1 MQRFDAEIA
10 IVGAGPSGMMLAKL
24 LHNAGIS
31 AILVERQPMQH
42 VLTRIRAGVLE
53 QGTVNVLTQAGLGER
68 LAREGQRHSG
78 FLLSYG
84 DDQLRIDL
92 ESLVDGEVT
101 VYGQTEVTKDLYDA
115 LRQDGTLILD
125 HASDTAIIDLETE
138 QPAIT
143 GVRDGQPFEVRA
155 QFIVGCDGFRGIA
168 RQAIPH
174 KIRTEYERIY
184 PFGWLGIL
192 SETKP
197 ANHELI
203 YASHPNGFSLCSM
216 RSERLSRYYIQCALT
231 DTVDEWSDERFW
243 DTLKSQIPQEIAQS
257 METGP
262 SIEKSIAPLRS
273 FVCEPL
279 HYQRLFIAGDA
290 GHIVPPTGAKGLN
303 LAFSDIHYLSNGLI
317 DFFRS
322 GDETGLTGYSEKALK
337 RIWKSERFSWW
348 MTSLLHKFESEDTF
362 AEKMRRAEFE
372 FLCQSRDYQR
382 ALAENYIG
390 LPY

>member
-1 MQRFDAEIA
+1 MQRFVTDIA

-24 LHNAGIS
+24 LHNAGIR

-53 QGTVNVLTQAGLGER
+53 QGTVNVLTQAGVGDR
-68 LAREGQRHSG
+68 AAREGQRHSG
-78 FLLSYG
+78 FILSYG

-92 ESLVDGEVT
+92 ESLVNREVT

-115 LRQDGTLILD
+115 LNADGIVILD
-125 HASDTAIIDLETE
+125 HASDTAIIDLDTD

-143 GVRDGQPFEVRA
+143 GVRDNDHFEVRA

-168 RQAIPH
+168 RQAIPENV
-174 KIRTEYERIY
+174 RTDYERIY

-216 RSERLSRYYIQCALT
+216 RSERLSRYYIQCSLK

-243 DTLKSQIPQEIAQS
+243 ETLKSQIPQDIAQS

-279 HYQRLFIAGDA
+279 QYQRLFIAGDA

-317 DFFRS
+317 RYFRS
-322 GDETGLTGYSEKALK
+322 GDETGLNGYSETALK

>member
-1 MQRFDAEIA
+1 MQRFITDIA

-24 LHNAGIS
+24 LHNAGIR
-31 AILVERQPMQH
+31 AILIERQPMQH

-53 QGTVNVLTQAGLGER
+53 QGSVNLLTQAGVGAR
-68 LAREGQRHSG
+68 VAREGQRHSG
-78 FLLSYG
+78 FMLSYG

-92 ESLVDGEVT
+92 ESLVNSEVT

-115 LRQDGTLILD
+115 LNADGIVILD
-125 HASDTAIIDLETE
+125 HASETAVIDLDTE

-143 GVRDGQPFEVRA
+143 GVRDDGPFEVRA
-155 QFIVGCDGFRGIA
+155 QFVVGCDGFRGIA
-168 RQAIPH
+168 RQAIPESV
-174 KIRTEYERIY
+174 RTDYERIY

-216 RSERLSRYYIQCALT
+216 RSERLSRYYIQCSLQ
-231 DTVDEWSDERFW
+231 DTVDQWSDERFW
-243 DTLKSQIPQEIAQS
+243 ETLKSQIPQGIAQS
-257 METGP
+257 LETGP

-279 HYQRLFIAGDA
+279 QYQRLFIAGDA

-303 LAFSDIHYLSNGLI
+303 LAFSDIHYLSSGLI
-317 DFFRS
+317 SYFHS
-322 GDETGLTGYSEKALK
+322 GDETGLNGYSDKALK

-348 MTSLLHKFESEDTF
+348 MTSFLHKFESEDTF

>member
-1 MQRFDAEIA
+1 MQRFDTEIA

-53 QGTVNVLTQAGLGER
+53 QGTVNVLTQAGLGDR

-115 LRQDGTLILD
+115 LRQDGLLILD
-125 HASDTAIIDLETE
+125 HARETAIVDLETDR
-138 QPAIT
+138 PAIT
-143 GVRDGQPFEVRA
+143 GVRDEQPFEVRA
-155 QFIVGCDGFRGIA
+155 QFVVGCDGFRGIA
-168 RQAIPH
+168 RQAIPES
-174 KIRTEYERIY
+174 IRNEYERVY

-243 DTLKSQIPQEIAQS
+243 DTLKSQIPQDIAQS

-279 HYQRLFIAGDA
+279 QYQRLFIAGDS

-303 LAFSDIHYLSNGLI
+303 LAFSDIHYLSTGLI
-317 DFFRS
+317 DFFQS
-322 GDETGLTGYSEKALK
+322 GDETSLKGYSDRALK

>member
-1 MQRFDAEIA
+1 MQRFVTDIA

-24 LHNAGIS
+24 LHNAGIR

-53 QGTVNVLTQAGLGER
+53 QGTVNVLTQAGVGDR
-68 LAREGQRHSG
+68 AAREGQRHSG
-78 FLLSYG
+78 FILSYG

-92 ESLVDGEVT
+92 ESLVNREVT

-115 LRQDGTLILD
+115 LNADGIVILD
-125 HASDTAIIDLETE
+125 HASDTAIIDLDTD

-143 GVRDGQPFEVRA
+143 GVRDNDHFEVRA

-168 RQAIPH
+168 RQAIPENV
-174 KIRTEYERIY
+174 RTDYERIY

-216 RSERLSRYYIQCALT
+216 RSERLSRYYIQCSLK

-243 DTLKSQIPQEIAQS
+243 ETLKSQIPQDIAQS
-257 METGP
+257 IETGP

-279 HYQRLFIAGDA
+279 QYQRLFIAGDA

-317 DFFRS
+317 SYFRS
-322 GDETGLTGYSEKALK
+322 GDETGLNGYSETALK